1 MSTKYFILGFLLILI
16 TLLLF
21 LKNYEIWTYT
31 PEAVPEKEEI
41 KKSEK
46 KPDPLLMGGG
56 QKNPASI
63 QSYISISE
71 KNIFN
76 PERKEFPVLGGNAK
90 KPLVRPQIVLY
101 GVTIAGDYQAASIV
115 NSGRPLTKGERELM
129 TAKIGDQV
137 GEYKLAKILSD
148 RITMEAEGDSFEVL
162 LYDPRM
168 PKRRMDVKTEVKP
181 ATITS
186 TQPLPAPRTA
196 GPPPFMAPTGGP
208 VPASPLPS
216 IGASKPTA
224 SGEQMATPPP
234 TSPVRP
240 TFPSTDIRRGRRPIY
255 TPPPSSTPTQDTGG
269 N

>member
-1 MSTKYFILGFLLILI
+1 VLTKYSILILGLIFI
-16 TLLLF
+16 VLLLF
-21 LKNYEIWTYT
+21 LKNYEIWTYPVT
-31 PEAVPEKEEI
+31 WSPEKEGI

-46 KPDPLLMGGG
+46 KPEALLMVEG

-76 PERKEFPVLGGNAK
+76 PERKEFPVLGGNTK
-90 KPLVRPQIVLY
+90 KAIVRPQIVLY

-129 TAKIGDQV
+129 TVKIGDQV
-137 GEYKLAKILSD
+137 GEYKLAKIMSD
-148 RITMEAEGDSFEVL
+148 RITMETEWDTFEVL
-162 LYDPRM
+162 LYDPKM
-168 PKRRMDVKTEVKP
+168 PKRRMDVKRETKP

-186 TQPLPAPRTA
+186 TQPTPTSRTTGSLPPN
-196 GPPPFMAPTGGP
+196 APTGGP
-208 VPASPLPS
+208 VPTSPPPS

-224 SGEQMATPPP
+224 SGEQVATPPP

-240 TFPSTDIRRGRRPIY
+240 TSPPVDIRRGRRPFY
-255 TPPPSSTPTQDTGG
+255 TPPTSTPTQNMGG
-269 N
+269 D

>member
-1 MSTKYFILGFLLILI
+1 MSLKYGIFC
-16 TLLLF
+16 LLLSF
-21 LKNYEIWTYT
+21 IVLLLVLKNVDSWTH
-31 PEAVPEKEEI
+31 PLEFPPEKGTE
-41 KKSEK
+41 KKGEK
-46 KPDPLLMGGG
+46 KPEAPPMVREPKDTT
-56 QKNPASI
+56 SI
-63 QSYISISE
+63 KSYILISE

-234 TSPVRP
+234 TSPVIP
-240 TFPSTDIRRGRRPIY
+240 TSPPADIRRGRRPLY
-255 TPPPSSTPTQDTGG
+255 TPPTSTPTQNMGG